1 MKFLELKATG
11 ETLDMKRGGVITYD
25 TDVTTEGP
33 GVIMLDNPTGEYG
46 VTLISQYHPG
56 GQVKV
61 VMKAVM
67 TPAKKYDIGQVVAR
81 LAVF

>member
-1 MKFLELKATG
+1 MKFLELKATK
-11 ETLDMKRGGVITYD
+11 ESLNMKLGGVITYD

-46 VTLISQYHPG
+46 VALISQFHPG
-56 GQVKV
+56 GPVKV
-61 VMKAVM
+61 IMKAVM
-67 TPAKKYDIGQVVAR
+67 SPAKKYEVGQVVAR

>member
-1 MKFLELKATG
+1 MKFISLIATK
-11 ETLDMKRGGVITYD
+11 ESLDMKRGGVITYE
-25 TDVTTEGP
+25 TDATTEGP

-56 GQVKV
+56 GPVKV
-61 VMKAVM
+61 VMKAV
-67 TPAKKYDIGQVVAR
+67 TSPAKKYEVGQVVAR